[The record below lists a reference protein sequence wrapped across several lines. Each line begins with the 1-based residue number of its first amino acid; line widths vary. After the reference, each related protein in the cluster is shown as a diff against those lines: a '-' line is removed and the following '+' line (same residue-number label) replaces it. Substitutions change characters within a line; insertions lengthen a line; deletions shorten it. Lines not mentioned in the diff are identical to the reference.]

1 MTTAAKFGNYCAL
14 IGISIILLLHYSG
27 TSAFFTKGIGSL
39 ASSFVEIIFIFLAIR
54 ATRDK
59 DNGGYLDFRNCARAG
74 ATMVLIN
81 AILFTLF
88 YYLYFQLIDITFVQD
103 FLPDYEKWS
112 KLAGKSDEEIKQ
124 TGKLL
129 FEGFTPIS
137 AAWSSFSQTVFF
149 ETIIVLI
156 AARILRRNPPEHP
169 AVA

>member
-1 MTTAAKFGNYCAL
+1 MNTAAKYGNYCAL
-14 IGISIILLLHYSG
+14 IGISIILILHYSG

-39 ASSFVEIIFIFLAIR
+39 ASSFVDIVFIFFSIR
-54 ATRDK
+54 VTRDK
-59 DNGGYLDFRNCARAG
+59 DNNGYLDFRNCAKAG

-88 YYLYFQLIDITFVQD
+88 YYLYFQFIDTTFVQN

-112 KLAGKSDEEIKQ
+112 SMAGKTDEEIKQ
-124 TGKLL
+124 TAKLL
-129 FEGFTPIS
+129 FDGFTPIS

-156 AARILRRNPPEHP
+156 AARLLRKNPPEQT
-169 AVA
+169 AGL